1 MTKIFKNMAPYWY
14 MIIAIV
20 LLLIVQA
27 FGDLSLPQYTSDII
41 DVGIQNHGVE
51 HILPVKITEDEYE
64 ISQLYMTSNEKKI
77 WKDTYKKKG
86 DYYICKVED
95 EEKLDKLDNT
105 FLTAIFLN
113 HNMSNVKESEFKKM
127 IKNSIA
133 SNPAMD
139 SMKNKIDDMSVDEI
153 GKMLN
158 MDFKSFQEE
167 DDNGKKVTYVDVR
180 PMLYQMKQTG
190 MMSSSDIQK
199 SREEIEKKMDD
210 IGESTLFS
218 TGVAYAIKCDK
229 AAGVDI
235 DKVQTNYLWKEGGRM
250 LGIAFMILA
259 AAVGAGFLASKV
271 GASVG
276 RDLRGKIYKKVM
288 GFSNAEMNHFSTAS
302 LITRSTNDIQQIQM
316 VTAVMLRL
324 LLYAPIIGI
333 GGIFKVYQTKA
344 GMEWIIALAVV
355 VILGFVML
363 LVSMAMPKFKIMQ
376 TLVDGLNLVSREIL
390 TGLSVIRAFGRE
402 KTEEER
408 FDEANKKL
416 TGTQLFTNRVMT
428 FMMPG
433 MMFIM
438 YGITILI
445 TWVSAQK
452 IDAGTLQ
459 VGAMTAFITYAMQIV
474 MAFLMMT
481 AMSIMVPRAGVAA
494 DRIDEVLKTE
504 SSVQNAKKPEAIKEH
519 KGVLEF
525 SHVDFKY
532 PGAENNVLSDI
543 DFKVEPG
550 KTTAIIGSTGCGK
563 STLINLIPRFYDVT
577 GGQITLD
584 GKDIRRI
591 SMEELREE
599 IGFVPQKG
607 VLFSGTIASNLRF
620 GKEDAT
626 DEEVREAAKIAQATE
641 FIETKKEK
649 YESPIAQGG
658 SNVSGGQKQRLAIAR
673 AIAKKAKVLV
683 FDDSFSALDMKTDA
697 ALRKEL
703 NEKVQDAS
711 IVIVAQ
717 RVSTILH
724 ADQIIVLDDGKIVG
738 KGTHEELL
746 KNCEVYLQIAK
757 SQLSE
762 KELGLEKL
770 GLAEEK
776 AGQKTNTET
785 NGKETKSDVKESIFT
800 KNDEKEN
807 DKSKKKNLKPDN
819 KKKPDDRKL
828 NRKKGGK

>member
-14 MIIAIV
+14 MIVAIV

-41 DVGIQNHGVE
+41 DVGIQNKGVE
-51 HILPVKITEDEYE
+51 HILPVKMTEDEHE
-64 ISQLYMTSNEKKI
+64 ISQLYMTSKEKKI
-77 WKDTYKKKG
+77 WKDTYEKKG
-86 DYYICKVED
+86 EYYICKAED
-95 EEKLDKLDNT
+95 EEKLDQLDDT
-105 FLTAIFLN
+105 FLTVIFLN
-113 HNMSNVKESEFKKM
+113 HNMSNVKESQFKKM

-133 SNPAMD
+133 SNPAMAP
-139 SMKNKIDDMSVDEI
+139 MKDKIDDMSVDEI

-158 MDFKSFQEE
+158 MEFKSFQEE

-190 MMSSSDIQK
+190 MMSAKDIQK
-199 SREEIEKKMDD
+199 SREEIEKKMND

-218 TGVAYAIKCDK
+218 TGVAYATKCDK

-235 DKVQTNYLWKEGGRM
+235 DKIQTDYLWKEGGRM
-250 LGIAFMILA
+250 LGIAFMILVA
-259 AAVGAGFLASKV
+259 AIGVGFLASKV
-271 GASVG
+271 GASIG

-288 GFSNAEMNHFSTAS
+288 GFSNAEMNRFSTAS

-333 GGIFKVYQTKA
+333 GGIIKVYQTGA

-363 LVSMAMPKFKIMQ
+363 LVSIAMPKFKIMQ

-416 TGTQLFTNRVMT
+416 TGTQLFTNRIMT

-438 YGITILI
+438 YSVTILI

-504 SSVQNAKKPEAIKEH
+504 ASVQDVKKPETLKEH

-532 PGAENNVLSDI
+532 TGAEHNVLSDI

-550 KTTAIIGSTGCGK
+550 KITAIIGSTGCGK
-563 STLINLIPRFYDVT
+563 STLVNLIPRFYDVT

-620 GKEDAT
+620 GKADAT
-626 DEEVREAAKIAQATE
+626 DEDIKEAAEIAQATE

-649 YESPIAQGG
+649 YDSPIAQGG

-697 ALRKEL
+697 ALRKKL

-724 ADQIIVLDDGKIVG
+724 ADQILVLDDGKIVG

-776 AGQKTNTET
+776 AEKET
-785 NGKETKSDVKESIFT
+785 NKKEILSTKI
-800 KNDEKEN
+800 DEKEN
-807 DKSKKKNLKPDN
+807 NKLKKKSDDKKLKH
-819 KKKPDDRKL
+819 
-828 NRKKGGK
+828 KKGGK

>member
-14 MIIAIV
+14 MIVAIV

-41 DVGIQNHGVE
+41 DVGIQNKGVE
-51 HILPVKITEDEYE
+51 HILPVKMTEDEYE
-64 ISQLYMTSNEKKI
+64 ISQLYMTSKEKKI

-86 DYYICKVED
+86 EYYICKAED
-95 EEKLDKLDNT
+95 EEKLDQLDDT

-113 HNMSNVKESEFKKM
+113 HNMSNVKESQFKKM

-133 SNPAMD
+133 SNPAMAP
-139 SMKNKIDDMSVDEI
+139 MKDKIDDMSVDEI

-158 MDFKSFQEE
+158 MEFKSFQEE

-190 MMSSSDIQK
+190 MMSAKDIQK
-199 SREEIEKKMDD
+199 SREEIEKKMND

-218 TGVAYAIKCDK
+218 TGVAYATKCDK

-235 DKVQTNYLWKEGGRM
+235 DKIQTDYLWKEGGRM
-250 LGIAFMILA
+250 LGIAFMILV
-259 AAVGAGFLASKV
+259 AAVGVGFLASKV
-271 GASVG
+271 GASIG

-288 GFSNAEMNHFSTAS
+288 GFSNAEMNRFSTAS

-333 GGIFKVYQTKA
+333 GGIIKVYQTGA

-376 TLVDGLNLVSREIL
+376 ILVDGLNLVSREIL

-416 TGTQLFTNRVMT
+416 TGTQLFTNRIMT

-438 YGITILI
+438 YSVTILI

-504 SSVQNAKKPEAIKEH
+504 ASVQNVKKPETLKEH

-532 PGAENNVLSDI
+532 PGAEHNVLSDI

-563 STLINLIPRFYDVT
+563 STLVNLIPRFYDVT

-620 GKEDAT
+620 GKADAT
-626 DEEVREAAKIAQATE
+626 DEDIKEAAEIAQATE

-649 YESPIAQGG
+649 YDSPIAQGG

-724 ADQIIVLDDGKIVG
+724 ADQILVLDDGKIVG

-776 AGQKTNTET
+776 VEKET
-785 NGKETKSDVKESIFT
+785 NKKEILSTKI
-800 KNDEKEN
+800 DEKEN
-807 DKSKKKNLKPDN
+807 NKLKKKS
-819 KKKPDDRKL
+819 DDRKL
-828 NRKKGGK
+828 KHKKGGK